1 MRIASGASD
10 SNYGW
15 TETMVREA
23 GPRIDGRAM
32 HYYSVPGSWQHKG
45 SATGFSEEEWAATLA
60 KTLRMDEYIAH
71 HAAIMDKY
79 DPAKRI
85 WLVDH
90 EWGTWNDPEP
100 GSYPGVLVLLNSLR
114 DALVAAININIFV
127 MHADRVRMAAIAQ
140 MVNF

>member
-45 SATGFSEEEWAATLA
+45 SATGFSEEEWAAPLA

-85 WLVDH
+85 WLVVD
-90 EWGTWNDPEP
+90 EWGTWYAPEP
-100 GSYPGVLVLLNSLR
+100 GSNPGFLVQQIALR
-114 DALVAAININIFV
+114 VALVAAIIINIFV
-127 MHADRVRMAAIAQ
+127 KHAVRVMMAAIAL
-140 MVNF
+140 MVNV